1 MLGTALQRDHDH
13 HADTS
18 IGQGSQIVGTLKFE
32 GTVRIDGKVEGE
44 ITAKE
49 SAIIGDT
56 ATVKAQVTADTII
69 ITGQVTGDIT
79 ANRRVE
85 IRAPGQLHGN
95 ITTPSLVI
103 HDGVIFE
110 GQCSMGRAT
119 DQQKA
124 RRPVPPSPNGSAAV
138 AQGGEA

>member
-1 MLGTALQRDHDH
+1 MLGTPLQRDHDQ

-18 IGQGSQIVGTLKFE
+18 IGQGSQIAGTLKFE

-44 ITAKE
+44 ISATE
-49 SAIIGDT
+49 SVIIGD
-56 ATVKAQVTADTII
+56 AAVVKAQVTADTVV

-79 ANRRVE
+79 AKRRVE

-103 HDGVIFE
+103 HDGVVFE
-110 GQCSMGRAT
+110 GQCSMGRAAE
-119 DQQKA
+119 QKS
-124 RRPVPPSPNGSAAV
+124 RRQGPPSPNGGSPTAEAA
-138 AQGGEA
+138 EA